1 MNNFL
6 QMYAEIDHPPWTS
19 EIITDHKP
27 HKKQKSQID
36 NINI

>member
-19 EIITDHKP
+19 SYITDHKITRN
-27 HKKQKSQID
+27 KNLK
-36 NINI
+36 